1 MVLAQLVKRE
11 IKAFL
16 KNPAFIGTLI
26 LLVVFYAA
34 LGGMMR
40 RGIEEAQKAVVETSI
55 GVVLEEDTPLT
66 RELINALNV
75 TLQGRVS
82 LHGSLREAAEKASI
96 GIQIPMGFTANATG
110 SGKISLN
117 SIVKVD
123 SFSTTIIQAKT
134 AVISQIENIIKRI
147 LPLVLSAIYGQRPSK
162 EVDVVIRGTALF
174 YNKEV
179 DVYVLT
185 GFFSFI
191 LMLPLLVAIVF
202 GSNATYASQLVAF
215 EKAEKAFEMLLAQ
228 PIRRS
233 YIVLAKIMGASIA
246 TMIFSVI
253 YLVGLFAMFT
263 GMAPTGTIESGQTM
277 ASAIL
282 SELSRQLGVDLAP
295 HIALSVIISLVLGL
309 LVSGSIGIVL
319 GSLAPDE
326 RTAGILTTPVM
337 LLYFGI
343 AFVFM
348 FMGIQLSIPLSI
360 IAGIAVMP
368 IPTIYI
374 LSLIVGEFSYV
385 TISITI
391 AVTTCLLLI
400 ATSVFLFNRD
410 IVVLGLRLKLKR
422 E

>member
-1 MVLAQLVKRE
+1 
-11 IKAFL
+11 
-16 KNPAFIGTLI
+16 
-26 LLVVFYAA
+26 
-34 LGGMMR
+34 
-40 RGIEEAQKAVVETSI
+40 
-55 GVVLEEDTPLT
+55 
-66 RELINALNV
+66 
-75 TLQGRVS
+75 
-82 LHGSLREAAEKASI
+82 
-96 GIQIPMGFTANATG
+96 
-110 SGKISLN
+110 LN

-246 TMIFSVI
+246 TTIFSVI

-263 GMAPTGTIESGQTM
+263 GIAPTGTIESGQTM